1 MPDKKQVLIIED
13 DRFLSSIMKAR
24 LDKDGFS
31 VVPAFNGEEAV
42 NFLKQNKPDLIVLDL
57 IMPKISGFEVLQ
69 HISLDP
75 NLNQIPVIILSNL
88 AQESDVK
95 KAKELGAVDYFV
107 KIKVSIDD
115 LVNRIENILGH

>member
-31 VVPAFNGEEAV
+31 AVQAFNGEEAV
-42 NFLKQNKPDLIVLDL
+42 NFLKQNKPNLVVLDL
-57 IMPKISGFEVLQ
+57 IMPRVSGFEVLQ
-69 HISLDP
+69 YISLDP

-88 AQESDVK
+88 AQESDIK
-95 KAKELGAVDYFV
+95 KARELGAVDYFV

-115 LVNRIENILGH
+115 LIKRIEDILGR